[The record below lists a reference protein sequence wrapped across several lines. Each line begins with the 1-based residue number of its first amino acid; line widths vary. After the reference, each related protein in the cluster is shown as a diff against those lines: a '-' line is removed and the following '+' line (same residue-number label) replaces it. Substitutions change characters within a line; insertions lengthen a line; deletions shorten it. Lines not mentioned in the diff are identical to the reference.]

1 LKMSTQDSY
10 KNNVCLGAKSTRRNA
25 SAELRE

>member
-10 KNNVCLGAKSTRRNA
+10 KNNVCLGAKWPYKAPKKCIR
-25 SAELRE
+25 